1 MQPRNPFL
9 IDGSPAGP
17 IARFLTAAVAVV
29 ILAVSILFGFIFFLS
44 ALAAAAII
52 GIVLWVVSRRT
63 PPTRTPPSSGNT
75 LEGDFEVL
83 DPGQSNQE
91 RPKR

>member
-9 IDGSPAGP
+9 IDGRPAGP
-17 IARFLTAAVAVV
+17 VARFLTAAVAVV
-29 ILAVSILFGFIFFLS
+29 VLAVSILFGFIFFLS
-44 ALAAAAII
+44 ALVAAAII
-52 GIVLWVVSRRT
+52 GIVLWINSRRAT
-63 PPTRTPPSSGNT
+63 SMRPPPSSGNT

-83 DPGQSNQE
+83 DEE